1 MITVFRG
8 YKLQRKCQNDEGANG
23 HTGHYRANK
32 LGKPTGGLLMLRL
45 VRDVGDDLL
54 GLGLFHTV
62 ILQGLRVTD
71 MHRITHWVRFVK
83 PPYENIF

>member
-1 MITVFRG
+1 
-8 YKLQRKCQNDEGANG
+8 
-23 HTGHYRANK
+23 
-32 LGKPTGGLLMLRL
+32 MLRL